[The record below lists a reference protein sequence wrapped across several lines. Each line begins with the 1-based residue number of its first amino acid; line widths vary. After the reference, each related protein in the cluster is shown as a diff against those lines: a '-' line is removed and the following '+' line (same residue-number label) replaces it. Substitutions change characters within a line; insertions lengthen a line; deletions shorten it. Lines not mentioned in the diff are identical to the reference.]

1 MDKNFEYMRV
11 AAAAP
16 SLKVAD
22 PNYNVKEIASISVKA
37 AEENIRVLVFP
48 ELSISAYTCQDLFK
62 QKTLIKECEEALKYL
77 MEETKYLN
85 ILIAVGMPVRADNQL
100 FNCAVIFKE
109 GKILGVIPK
118 TYIPNYSEFYESRWF
133 APSYHRISE
142 TILLCIDN
150 LGYSL

>member
-11 AAAAP
+11 SAAAP
-16 SLKVAD
+16 SLKVSD

-62 QKTLIKECEEALKYL
+62 QKTLIKECEEALNYL

-85 ILIAVGMPVRADNQL
+85 MLIAVGMPVRADNQL

-118 TYIPNYSEFYESRWF
+118 TY
-133 APSYHRISE
+133 
-142 TILLCIDN
+142 
-150 LGYSL
+150 